1 MSFFNRFFGSKPAA
15 IDFNNITKDQKI
27 SEKAIGIFAKK
38 DVEKNGSII
47 REAANN
53 GNLSCQMFM
62 SQIALGGFM
71 NTSDIRFEEDF
82 LHYTELAAKQGD
94 MNSQYNLAQYYIKKA
109 GNISAG
115 SVISDEQMSMFKKAL
130 FWYKEAASNGWEEK
144 ENIIETLSSITRT
157 I

>member
-1 MSFFNRFFGSKPAA
+1 
-15 IDFNNITKDQKI
+15 
-27 SEKAIGIFAKK
+27 
-38 DVEKNGSII
+38 
-47 REAANN
+47 
-53 GNLSCQMFM
+53 
-62 SQIALGGFM
+62 
-71 NTSDIRFEEDF
+71 
-82 LHYTELAAKQGD
+82 

-130 FWYKEAASNGWEEK
+130 CWYKEAASNGWEEK